1 MGKKRP
7 KMSKADS
14 DALEALKQEFETL
27 TTEENQMAK
36 SKAKAAGPVNRLG
49 DKLTKVNESF
59 TINMY
64 DNGYMIEVG
73 GRDDEDNWK
82 TSKIIVDTVDELLVL
97 VREATEIE
105 RAD

>member
-14 DALEALKQEFETL
+14 DALEALKEEFEAL
-27 TTEENQMAK
+27 TIEENQMAK
-36 SKAKAAGPVNRLG
+36 SKAKAAGPVKKLS
-49 DKLTKVNESF
+49 DKLTKVNENF

-64 DNGYMIEVG
+64 DNGYMIEVP
-73 GRDDEDNWK
+73 GRDEEDNWK
-82 TSKIIVDTVDELLVL
+82 TAKIMVSTVEELLVL